1 MPLGSLSL
9 PTGHAGGNLTP
20 QDLMDR
26 QTVLQAPAQ
35 LGLAWPAESPRQG
48 AYSLAA
54 RLIILERRMRRDIG
68 MIGDL
73 FVDFEGWAQIRVVDV
88 DVVVDLDFVALVA
101 GCQSKDSTDL
111 VKMWESE
118 GRVPCETQ
126 SSRLA

>member
-1 MPLGSLSL
+1 MVDVSAGCQVGCSGREISL
-9 PTGHAGGNLTP
+9 
-20 QDLMDR
+20 DR

-73 FVDFEGWAQIRVVDV
+73 FVDFEGCEGLEEVRATGTINLQEVLFKSHHRR
-88 DVVVDLDFVALVA
+88 
-101 GCQSKDSTDL
+101 QEH
-111 VKMWESE
+111 VK
-118 GRVPCETQ
+118 Q
-126 SSRLA
+126 K